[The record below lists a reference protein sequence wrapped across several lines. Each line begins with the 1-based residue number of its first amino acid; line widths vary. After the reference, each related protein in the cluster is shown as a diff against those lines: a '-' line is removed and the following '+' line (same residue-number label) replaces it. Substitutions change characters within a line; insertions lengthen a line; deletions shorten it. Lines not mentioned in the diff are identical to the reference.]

1 MSQTFLTG
9 LQYYGAI
16 AATVAA
22 LLVSLDLG
30 RKWTGY
36 AMVIFVTS
44 SLALIAWGFLQPK
57 SEGIGVQNVV
67 LLAINSVGVWRY
79 LLSPHRKDGDGL
91 GHRRKA
97 PAARPEPFAAE

>member
-1 MSQTFLTG
+1 MSDAVLAG

-16 AATVAA
+16 AATIAA

-44 SLALIAWGFLQPK
+44 SLALIAWGFLQPD
-57 SEGIGVQNVV
+57 SEGIGMQNVV

-79 LLSPHRKDGDGL
+79 LLSPHRKE
-91 GHRRKA
+91 RAVRT
-97 PAARPEPFAAE
+97 PES

>member
-1 MSQTFLTG
+1 MNETVLTV

-16 AATVAA
+16 AATIAA

-44 SLALIAWGFLQPK
+44 SLALIAWGFFQPE
-57 SEGIGVQNVV
+57 SEGIGMQNVV
-67 LLAINSVGVWRY
+67 LLVINAVGVWRY
-79 LLSPHRKDGDGL
+79 LLSPHRKEMGGESRNAAL
-91 GHRRKA
+91 EQRA
-97 PAARPEPFAAE
+97 PAA

>member
-1 MSQTFLTG
+1 MGMSESLLTA

-44 SLALIAWGFLQPK
+44 SLALIAWGFLQPE
-57 SEGIGVQNVV
+57 SEGIGMQNVV
-67 LLAINSVGVWRY
+67 LLVINAVGVWRY
-79 LLSPHRKDGDGL
+79 LISPNRKRSD
-91 GHRRKA
+91 RQRA
-97 PAARPEPFAAE
+97 SAA